1 MWANFPPLQSPGG
14 GERAQRALFFSTVP
28 LLTDGV
34 SGVVGFF
41 CFFPAGWAGGGT
53 QQPGSHGLNDR

>member
-14 GERAQRALFFSTVP
+14 GERAQRAVP

-34 SGVVGFF
+34 SGVVGV
-41 CFFPAGWAGGGT
+41 FFPVGWAGGGT